1 LKGNLWVLHV
11 FIFMRI
17 NDDDDDDDDIRNGEV
32 QGMSPVSKA
41 EQR

>member
-1 LKGNLWVLHV
+1 
-11 FIFMRI
+11 MRI
-17 NDDDDDDDDIRNGEV
+17 NDDDDDDDDDIRNGEV

>member
-1 LKGNLWVLHV
+1 
-11 FIFMRI
+11 MRI
-17 NDDDDDDDDIRNGEV
+17 NDDDDDDDIRNGEV